1 MKTDTKVLKLVRKT
15 DSSSPQTEAPEHEA
29 EMGMAP
35 GPTSVAAAP
44 QPAPES
50 RPRPT
55 PKAVPATKSD
65 SAVRAKTENLP
76 DNKLLLE
83 MYRTMYLSRRLDD
96 KEIQLKGQNRIFF
109 QISGAGHEA
118 VLAAAGMVLKPGYDW
133 FYPYYRDRALCLQ
146 LGMTPLEMLL
156 SAVGAEAD
164 PNSHG
169 RQMPSHWGHKKLN
182 IVSQSSPTGTQLLQA
197 VGCAE
202 ASYRGSLIPELQ
214 QRVSSFHND
223 EVTYVSLGDG
233 TSSEGEFWEA
243 LNTACNLKLP
253 VVFLLEDNGYAISVP
268 VEVQTCGGD
277 VSKLLEGFPSL
288 YLQRCDGTDPIE
300 SLETM
305 RRAVDYCRQRKGP
318 ALVHAKVIRPYSHSL
333 SDDEKLYRPDE
344 ERASDAER
352 DPVKRFGA
360 LLIDEKVIDQNGLQ
374 RIKDEVD
381 REVNEAADQAL
392 ASAQPAQDTATDYIF
407 SPDVDPTTKDFD
419 TEDAVQLTGN
429 AGTMVDLINRC
440 LQTEMAR
447 DSRIIV
453 FGEDV
458 ADCSREQYLET
469 VKGKG
474 GVFKVTANLQ
484 RKFGGDRV
492 FNSPLAEANIVGR
505 AIGMATR
512 GLKPVVEIQFFDYIW
527 PAMHQIRNELALLRW
542 RSANDWKAPL
552 VIRVPIGGYL
562 KGGAVYHSQSGVST
576 FTQIPGLRVIYPS
589 NALDANGLLR
599 TSIRCD
605 DPVLFL
611 EHKHLYRQAYNKSQY
626 PGDDFMIPFG
636 KAKKVREG
644 KDLSIITYGALVQRS
659 IVAAKQMEQEGI
671 SVEIIDLR
679 SLVPFDWDAIVE
691 TVKKTNRVI
700 VAHED
705 SLSFGYGAEIAARI
719 TDQLFEYLDA
729 PVKRVC
735 ALDTFV
741 AYAPQLEDAILP
753 QASDVAKAISE
764 LKAY

>member
-1 MKTDTKVLKLVRKT
+1 MNTDTKVLKLVRKT
-15 DSSSPQTEAPEHEA
+15 DSPSASLPAVQDNITELP
-29 EMGMAP
+29 
-35 GPTSVAAAP
+35 
-44 QPAPES
+44 
-50 RPRPT
+50 PR
-55 PKAVPATKSD
+55 AVPT
-65 SAVRAKTENLP
+65 AVSREQQLP
-76 DNKLLLE
+76 DHKLLLE

-118 VLAAAGMVLKPGYDW
+118 VLVAAGVVLKPSYDW

-146 LGMTPLEMLL
+146 LGMTPTEQLL
-156 SAVGAEAD
+156 SAVGAEDD

-202 ASYRGSLIPELQ
+202 ASYRFELIPELK
-214 QRVSSFHND
+214 RRAAEFHSD

-243 LNTACNLKLP
+243 LNTASNLKLP
-253 VVFLLEDNGYAISVP
+253 VVFLVEDNGYAISVP
-268 VEVQTCGGD
+268 VEVQTAGGD
-277 VSKLLEGFPSL
+277 VSRLVENFPSL
-288 YLQRCDGTDPIE
+288 YLQRCDGTDVIE

-344 ERASDAER
+344 ERTSDAEH

-360 LLIDEKVIDQNGLQ
+360 MLIDSSVIDQNGLQ

-381 REVNEAADQAL
+381 REVNNAADVAV
-392 ASAQPAQDTATDYIF
+392 AAAQPAQDTALNYIF
-407 SPDVDPTTKDFD
+407 SPDIDPTSKAFD
-419 TEDAVQLTGN
+419 TEDQVALSGN
-429 AGTMVDLINRC
+429 PGTMVDLINRC
-440 LQTEMAR
+440 LHTEMAR
-447 DSRIIV
+447 DPRIVV

-458 ADCSREQYLET
+458 ADCSREQYLDT

-484 RKFGGDRV
+484 RNFGSARV

-527 PAMHQIRNELALLRW
+527 PAMHQIRNELALMRW
-542 RSANDWKAPL
+542 RSGNEWKAPA
-552 VIRVPIGGYL
+552 VVRVPIGGYL

-599 TSIRCD
+599 TAIRCD

-611 EHKHLYRQAYNKSQY
+611 EHKHLYRQAYNKSAY
-626 PGDDFMIPFG
+626 PGDDFMIPFA

-644 KDLSIITYGALVQRS
+644 KDLTIVTYGALVQRS
-659 IVAAKQMEQEGI
+659 IVAAKQAEQDGV

-679 SLVPFDWDAIVE
+679 SLVPYDWNAIVE
-691 TVKKTNRVI
+691 SVKRTNRVI

-705 SLSFGYGAEIAARI
+705 PLSFGFGAEIAARI
-719 TDQLFEYLDA
+719 ANELFEYLDA
-729 PVKRVC
+729 PVKRVA

-764 LKAY
+764 IKAY